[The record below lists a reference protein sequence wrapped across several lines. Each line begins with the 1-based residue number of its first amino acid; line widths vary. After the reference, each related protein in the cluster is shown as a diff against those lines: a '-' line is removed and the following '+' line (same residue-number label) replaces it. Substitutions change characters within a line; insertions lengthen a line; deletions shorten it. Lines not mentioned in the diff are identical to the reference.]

1 MSASLAP
8 PSIASTGNEAA
19 WNAEANAGPR
29 IALTPI
35 ASISAP
41 GLVHYADSVEF
52 TASFTGSGIDF
63 TGFDVRVLG
72 DATVVNLS
80 DVKFQHTGGGHMLIT
95 GYDGGGTTAATPS

>member
-1 MSASLAP
+1 
-8 PSIASTGNEAA
+8 
-19 WNAEANAGPR
+19 
-29 IALTPI
+29 
-35 ASISAP
+35 
-41 GLVHYADSVEF
+41 VHYADSVEF

-95 GYDGGGTTAATPS
+95 GYDGGGNYGGNPILNVDHFDFDYTGAQNLSQGNISTTTPPGLRIPRSI